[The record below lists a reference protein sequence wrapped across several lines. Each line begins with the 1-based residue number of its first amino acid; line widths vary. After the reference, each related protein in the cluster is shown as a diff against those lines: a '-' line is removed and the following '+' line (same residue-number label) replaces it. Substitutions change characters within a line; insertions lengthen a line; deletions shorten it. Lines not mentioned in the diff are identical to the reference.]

1 MSTTVNN
8 NDASSSSTSASN
20 NAESFDLRMKSME
33 DQINNLSLA
42 FTRFMKEPM
51 FSSNTDS
58 RSQRTHDD
66 SDTEN
71 EQSDD
76 ESSNNVDV
84 PTDYQLSDTLIGQY
98 KHMVNNQ
105 GLLVEEE
112 CILKKDEIS
121 ELNKVF
127 NFPSN
132 FQVNVAPFG
141 TPEGITVSS
150 NIKNNDTDLLI
161 VEKRINDSLKPL
173 LLMSSMLSSDSSNV
187 DVELISYLAQSAI
200 VLAVNAQASLSRVRR
215 NNIAKEIYG
224 SEVLLPIK
232 IKDTPKMFDETE
244 TERVRKLAK
253 SIRKNNEAKQSLLKL
268 NYHSKSNTKKSVNS
282 SGNNTTGNSSNSKSS
297 SGSNGRSNNFN
308 GSPSNVASGS
318 NNTKSANEEQ
328 EVNLPVGGRL
338 FHHKQV
344 WKELGLPN
352 FCQEVVN
359 GLKVHLLP
367 NFKPM
372 PNPIPFSIPEGPK
385 SDCITK
391 EVQDLL
397 LDDAIEQVLP
407 NRYSKRVFYSN
418 VFTVPKPGTNLH
430 RPVLDLKRLNTFIN
444 NQSFKM
450 EGIKNLPS
458 MVKQGYYMVKLDIKK
473 AYLHVLVDPQY
484 RDLFRFVWKGSH
496 YRWKT
501 MPFGLSTAPRI
512 FTMLLR
518 PVLRMLRDINVSVI
532 AYLDD
537 LLIVGSTKEECLSNL
552 KKTMDL
558 LVKLGF
564 KLNLEKSVL
573 EQTQS
578 ITFLGL
584 QIDSVSMKLLV
595 PKEKKKSVI
604 KEIRNFLK
612 LDCCSPRKLAGLKG
626 KLIALKDAV
635 IPFRLYT
642 RRTNKFHSQ
651 CLTLANGDWDQS
663 FPIPQDVKSEISHW
677 LTVLNQWNG
686 KEISLF
692 PSYDYVLTTDASE
705 SGAGATLKKGN
716 KTIKTWSF
724 QWSTTQSNMSSNRR
738 EMLALLMAYQALWW
752 SDSGPISSVRTTL
765 ETMPQEESQLD
776 WRAYSRILQC
786 KSRLPQPSFRDESQI
801 IVQCNQEL
809 QLATEERSVQS
820 NPTSV
825 RSNPNGS
832 VRISP
837 EPSNEQLL
845 NNQIECTPP
854 RLESMEA
861 MSGLPT
867 THSFAFYPGEDELIQ
882 FEEGFYNTDLPNLE
896 ISNLVSDDSSSSS
909 SSSSSHVSSSTGNI
923 PRSIDQ
929 TISRVNTNPNSTT
942 LETGDY
948 STFQSHVMSIIRI
961 QKSSTAELLMKSWEP
976 STLKVYSS
984 SYTRF
989 RNFCISNSL
998 NPANITL
1005 VVFMDYLT
1013 HLFKHKP
1020 PLAFSTI
1027 NGHRSMLNQLLLLKN
1042 QTDIVNDPFITR
1054 IMTGIHK
1061 LRPSSAK
1068 YQEIWDTNQVFKHL
1082 STITVIPKYTYTA
1095 LLKKTLVLFKMFV
1108 LARSSDLVKWS
1119 FNGLIITP
1127 DSIKGPVINAKELRK
1142 GVLSILELTSLDDTN
1157 SQVCPVRHLSTYL
1170 RASKGRRKPHSGDS
1184 VFIQNEGKP
1193 LDVKEINII
1202 VLSTLSSS
1210 GIDISKFKS
1219 HSTRSAMASLLLS
1232 NNVPFNVVKKMGRWK
1247 SNDTVDTFYD
1257 KRIIGEKSGGF
1268 LNTVVQIS

>member
-8 NDASSSSTSASN
+8 NEASSSSTSASN
-20 NAESFDLRMKSME
+20 YAESLDLRMKSME

-51 FSSNTDS
+51 FSSNTTS
-58 RSQRTHDD
+58 RSQPSHDD
-66 SDTEN
+66 SDTES

-76 ESSNNVDV
+76 ETSNDVDV
-84 PTDYQLSDTLIGQY
+84 PTEYQLSDTLLGQY

-112 CILKKDEIS
+112 CILNKEEIS
-121 ELNKVF
+121 EMNKVF

-132 FQVNVAPFG
+132 FSVNVAPFG
-141 TPEGITVSS
+141 TPDGISVSS
-150 NIKNNDTDLLI
+150 NVKNNDTDLLI

-173 LLMSSMLSSDSSNV
+173 LLMSSMLSHANSNV
-187 DVELISYLAQSAI
+187 DLELIRYLAESAI

-253 SIRKNNEAKQSLLKL
+253 SIRKNNEAKQSLLKM
-268 NYHSKSNTKKSVNS
+268 NNHSKSNFKKSVNS
-282 SGNNTTGNSSNSKSS
+282 SGNNTNGNSSNNSKSS

-308 GSPSNVASGS
+308 GSPSNVTSGS
-318 NNTKSANEEQ
+318 NNTKSAREEQ

-367 NFKPM
+367 TFKPM
-372 PNPIPFSIPEGPK
+372 PNPIPISIPEGPK

-397 LDDAIEQVLP
+397 ADDAIEQVLP
-407 NRYSKRVFYSN
+407 NRYSKRIFYSN
-418 VFTVPKPGTNLH
+418 VFTVPKPGTTLH
-430 RPVLDLKRLNTFIN
+430 RPVLDLKRLNTYIN

-484 RDLFRFVWKGSH
+484 RDLFRFVWQGAH

-573 EQTQS
+573 EPTQS

-584 QIDSVSMKLLV
+584 QIDSLSMKLLV

-651 CLTLANGDWDQS
+651 CLTLANGDWYQS
-663 FPIPQDVKSEISHW
+663 FLIPQEVKLEISHW

-716 KTIKTWSF
+716 KVIKTWSF
-724 QWSTTQSNMSSNRR
+724 QWSSTQSNMSSNRR

-752 SDSGPISSVRTTL
+752 SDTRTISSVRTTL

-786 KSRLPQPSFRDESQI
+786 KSRPPRPSFRDESQI
-801 IVQCNQEL
+801 IQSNQEL
-809 QLATEERSVQS
+809 QLATEERSVQPH
-820 NPTSV
+820 PTSI
-825 RSNPNGS
+825 RSNTDGS
-832 VRISP
+832 IRISP
-837 EPSNEQLL
+837 EPSNDQLL
-845 NNQIECTPP
+845 NNQNECTPP
-854 RLESMEA
+854 RLESMET
-861 MSGLPT
+861 MSGVPST
-867 THSFAFYPGEDELIQ
+867 NTFAIYPGEDELVQ
-882 FEEGFYNTDLPNLE
+882 FEEGFYNTDLSNLE
-896 ISNLVSDDSSSSS
+896 ISNMVSDDSSSSS
-909 SSSSSHVSSSTGNI
+909 SSSTSHVSSSSGYI

-942 LETGDY
+942 LETRDY
-948 STFQSHVMSIIRI
+948 STFQSHVKSIIGT
-961 QKSSTAELLMKSWEP
+961 QNSGTSELLMKSWEQ
-976 STLKVYSS
+976 STIKVYNS

-989 RNFCISNSL
+989 LNFCTLNSL
-998 NPANITL
+998 DPSNITL

-1013 HLFKHKP
+1013 HLFKIKP

-1027 NGHRSMLNQLLLLKN
+1027 NNHRSMLNQ
-1042 QTDIVNDPFITR
+1042 

-1068 YQEIWDTNQVFKHL
+1068 YKEIWDANKVFKYL
-1082 STITVIPKYTYTA
+1082 STIKVLPKFTYTA
-1095 LLKKTLVLFKMFV
+1095 LLNKTLVLCKMFG

-1119 FNGLIITP
+1119 FKGLNITT
-1127 DSIKGPVINAKELRK
+1127 DSIRGPVINAKEQRK
-1142 GVLSILELTSLDDTN
+1142 DGVLSILELTSLDDTY
-1157 SQVCPVRHLSTYL
+1157 SQVCPVRHLTTYL
-1170 RASKGRRKPHSGDS
+1170 KSTKERRKKHQSDS
-1184 VFIQNEGKP
+1184 VFINNDGTPLQVNQINE
-1193 LDVKEINII
+1193 V
-1202 VLSTLSSS
+1202 VLSTLSKS
-1210 GIDISKFKS
+1210 GIDTTKFKS

-1232 NNVPFNVVKKMGRWK
+1232 NNVPFHVVKKMGRWK

-1268 LNTVVQIS
+1268 LNNVVQLS